1 MLTLADLPGP
11 FITAIA
17 VALGLAFGSFLNVVI
32 YRLPRGES
40 LSHPPSRCPGCG
52 QPIRIYDNIPVLGW
66 LLLRGRARCC
76 KIPISARYP
85 LIEALGGLFAWAIVR
100 AIIFKLPDETLW
112 WQLTLLFALYLAL
125 ALGLLAAAFID
136 LDHMYLP
143 DAITLGGALLGL
155 LSVRLR
161 GGTFQ
166 GALLGAALGFL
177 LVWLPFDFLYGKLR
191 GMPGMGLGDAKLVML
206 AGAWFGWQGALFAL
220 LGGAVQATIV
230 ALAVFLARGRID
242 EPEAV
247 IQERKELQALLA
259 SSEGE
264 ARVELEREMARDPL
278 AFEPEAGLGKA
289 RLAFGPFL
297 ALATVEYMLFG
308 DVVLQ
313 ALFP

>member
-1 MLTLADLPGP
+1 VLTLGDLPGP
-11 FITAIA
+11 FVTAIA

-52 QPIRIYDNIPVLGW
+52 RAIRIYDNIPVLGW

-76 KIPISARYP
+76 KIRISARYP
-85 LIEALGGLFAWAIVR
+85 LIEALGGLIAWAIVR
-100 AIIFKLPDETLW
+100 AIIFELPDETAW
-112 WQLTLLFALYLAL
+112 WKVVVLFALYLAL

-143 DAITLGGALLGL
+143 DQITIGGAIIGL
-155 LSVRLR
+155 LSVPLR

-166 GALLGAALGFL
+166 DSLLGAAVGFL
-177 LVWLPFDFLYGKLR
+177 VVWLPFDFIYGKLR
-191 GMPGMGLGDAKLVML
+191 GLPGMGLGDAKLVML

-220 LGGAVQATIV
+220 LGGAVQATLV
-230 ALAVFLARGRID
+230 ALAVFAARGRID

-247 IQERKELQALLA
+247 VRERKELQALLE
-259 SSEGE
+259 SSQGE
-264 ARVELEREMARDPL
+264 ARAELEREIARDPL

-297 ALATVEYMLFG
+297 ALATVEYLLFG
-308 DVVLQ
+308 EVIVQ
-313 ALFP
+313 ALFL